1 MDSARVALLRQV
13 LSSTPWVDRTRDF
26 ARALRSSTRSEH
38 GLLLVG
44 TPDDEPWHLAAHI
57 DDESRFA
64 GIPELSPVLVRHRV
78 PDGAPAHL
86 SIGLDRLEY
95 ARAGETLF
103 VVAPSSAPEALLDRV
118 DDARGRGATIMS
130 MHSGDAD
137 LTTLAHESLILPPQG
152 LMPSSASWS
161 TALASIDD
169 VSARTALDVDV
180 TSVTVS
186 FDVLE
191 HLVSTAVGETAIVAP
206 ARTHSSRRAFRDR
219 LGRLLDSISGSAHAD
234 T

>member
-1 MDSARVALLRQV
+1 MDSARVTLLRQV
-13 LSSTPWVDRTRDF
+13 LSSTPWVDRTREF
-26 ARALRSSTRSEH
+26 ARVLRTSTRSDN

-86 SIGLDRLEY
+86 AVGLDRLEY
-95 ARAGETLF
+95 ARSGETLF
-103 VVAPSSAPEALLDRV
+103 VVAPTAAPEGLLDRV
-118 DDARGRGATIMS
+118 DYARGRGATIMS

-137 LTTLAHESLILPPQG
+137 LSSLAHESLILPPQG
-152 LMPSSASWS
+152 LMPSSGAWS

-206 ARTHSSRRAFRDR
+206 VRSNTSRRAFRDR
-219 LGRLLDSISGSAHAD
+219 LGRLLDSIAGPTH
-234 T
+234 TE